1 MQQALE
7 ELENLPNI
15 DTVDNLLFNQASY
28 VNIAVV
34 LRVYGGK

>member
-15 DTVDNLLFNQASY
+15 DIVDNLLFNQASY

-34 LRVYGGK
+34 LRVHGGK